1 VVYER
6 KRKKMNYPEKE
17 NGIPNSIRDDSSWRV
32 EASEN
37 DLQFGRF
44 RKGTATDLL
53 KELNET
59 NI

>member
-1 VVYER
+1 
-6 KRKKMNYPEKE
+6 MNDPEKE